1 MLFQSK
7 ISLIVLLYSINFM
20 FSQELIENNNIN
32 DYQISSEKY
41 VPSQNGSILMH
52 VNIWGKVVK
61 PGRQLVYDGIDMA
74 TLLSIV
80 GGPGSGANM
89 KKVRLYREVAD
100 ENGQLVYEI
109 NLDNFIR
116 NGDRSDF
123 IEIKPNDTILI
134 PQTVTSLLLTQVGTL
149 NTLLSFLNFY
159 LIINSQFN

>member
-1 MLFQSK
+1 MLFQRK
-7 ISLIVLLYSINFM
+7 ISLIVLLCSIHFI
-20 FSQELIENNNIN
+20 FCQELIENNNIS

-41 VPSQNGSILMH
+41 ITSQNGSILMH

-109 NLDNFIR
+109 NLDNFY
-116 NGDRSDF
+116 N
-123 IEIKPNDTILI
+123 EW
-134 PQTVTSLLLTQVGTL
+134 
-149 NTLLSFLNFY
+149 
-159 LIINSQFN
+159 

>member
-1 MLFQSK
+1 
-7 ISLIVLLYSINFM
+7 
-20 FSQELIENNNIN
+20 
-32 DYQISSEKY
+32 
-41 VPSQNGSILMH
+41 MH
-52 VNIWGKVVK
+52 VNIWGKVVQ
-61 PGRQLVYDGIDMA
+61 PGRKLVYDGIDMA

-123 IEIKPNDTILI
+123 IKIKPNDTILI
-134 PQTVTSLLLTQVGTL
+134 PQTVTSLLLNQVGTL